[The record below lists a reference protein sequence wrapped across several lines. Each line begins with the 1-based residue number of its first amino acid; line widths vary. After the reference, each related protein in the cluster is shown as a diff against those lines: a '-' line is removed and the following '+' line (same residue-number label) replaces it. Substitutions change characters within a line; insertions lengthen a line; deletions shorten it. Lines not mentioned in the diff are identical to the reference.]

1 MKPMLSADISDNL
14 DKLVYPVYAS
24 AKLDGI
30 RCIIKD
36 GKPLTRTLKPIPN
49 RFVQNYLSSYLF
61 QQLDG
66 ELIVGA
72 ANDKNVMQK
81 TTSGCMSFDG
91 EPDFTFWVFD
101 FYTEYDQKYSKRLD
115 MLREGFTATSNSKPA
130 GLQTYSRLKLLNQK
144 LINNEQELL
153 TFERECLANGY
164 EGVMLRNPDG
174 LYKFGR
180 STIKEGSLLKLKRFQ
195 DSEALVI
202 GAEELMHNAN
212 EATVDNLGHT
222 KRSSQQSGKIPGD
235 TLGALLVRDVAT
247 GIEFSIGTGF
257 TAQQRDE
264 LWQLHRSGTL
274 VGKFAKY
281 KHFPSGVKQAPRFPV
296 FLGFRALIDFGG

>member
-1 MKPMLSADISDNL
+1 MKPMLSADISGNL

-36 GKPLTRTLKPIPN
+36 GKPVTRTLKPIPN
-49 RFVQNYLSSYLF
+49 RFVQSYLSLYLF

-91 EPDFTFWVFD
+91 EPDFTFWIFD
-101 FYTEYDQKYSKRLD
+101 FYTEYDQKYSTRLD
-115 MLREGFTATSNSKPA
+115 MLRESFTEMSNSKPA

-144 LINNEQELL
+144 LILNEQELL
-153 TFERECLANGY
+153 TFEQECLANGY

-180 STIKEGSLLKLKRFQ
+180 STIKEGYLLKLKRFQ

-235 TLGALLVRDVAT
+235 TLGALLVRDVTT

-264 LWQLHRSGTL
+264 LWQLHCAGAL

>member
-14 DKLVYPVYAS
+14 DKLVYPVYVS

-36 GKPLTRTLKPIPN
+36 GRPVTRTLKPIPN
-49 RFVQNYLSSYLF
+49 RFVQNYLSSSLF

-66 ELIVGA
+66 ELIVGE

-101 FYTEYDQKYSKRLD
+101 FYTELDYKYSKRLD
-115 MLREGFTATSNSKPA
+115 MLREGFTATFNSELA
-130 GLQTYSRLKLLNQK
+130 RLQTYPRLILLNQK
-144 LINNEQELL
+144 LITNEQELL
-153 TFERECLANGY
+153 TFEQECLANGY
-164 EGVMLRNPDG
+164 EGVMLRNPNG

-180 STIKEGSLLKLKRFQ
+180 STVKEGYLLKLKRFQ

-222 KRSSQQSGKIPGD
+222 KRSSQQSGKVPGD
-235 TLGALLVRDVAT
+235 TLGALLVRDIAT

-264 LWQLHRSGTL
+264 LWQLHRAGAL

-296 FLGFRALIDFGG
+296 FLGFRSLIDFGG

>member
-36 GKPLTRTLKPIPN
+36 GKPVTRTLKPIPN
-49 RFVQNYLSSYLF
+49 RFVQSYLSLYLF

-91 EPDFTFWVFD
+91 EPDFTFWIFD
-101 FYTEYDQKYSKRLD
+101 FYTEYDQKYSTRLD
-115 MLREGFTATSNSKPA
+115 MLRESFTEMSNSKPA

-144 LINNEQELL
+144 LILNEQELL
-153 TFERECLANGY
+153 TFEQECLANGY

-180 STIKEGSLLKLKRFQ
+180 STIKEGYLLKLKRFQ

-235 TLGALLVRDVAT
+235 TLGALLVRDVTT

-264 LWQLHRSGTL
+264 LWQLHCAGAL

>member
-36 GKPLTRTLKPIPN
+36 GKPVTRTLKTIPN

-91 EPDFTFWVFD
+91 EPDFTFWIFD
-101 FYTEYDQKYSKRLD
+101 FYTEYDQKYSTRLD
-115 MLREGFTATSNSKPA
+115 MLRESFTEMSNSKPA

-144 LINNEQELL
+144 LIPNEQELL
-153 TFERECLANGY
+153 TFEQETLANGY

-180 STIKEGSLLKLKRFQ
+180 STIKEGYLLKLKRFQ

-264 LWQLHRSGTL
+264 LWQLHCSGTL